1 MWINCVFL
9 FWDGRRESRWH
20 SGLWIPSLAEQLP
33 ETIYLKIE
41 LRRHAGN
48 GQWLLESEMHDIG
61 NIGAHF
67 SDDEVEI
74 A

>member
-1 MWINCVFL
+1 MWLNFKIL
-9 FWDGRRESRWH
+9 SWDGANESVRH
-20 SGLWIPSLAEQLP
+20 FALWIPSLAEQLP